1 MNIVNIKRKI
11 NELLKEN
18 NFEKINDLKKLINSL
33 INPIIYTT
41 PLSSKFSM
49 PWDSKSN
56 LLYMGLVIDP
66 TSDIGKIIQNRAQ
79 AIKRP
84 HWKTKVPTPINPFGS
99 YEDPKGLYTPHIT
112 LLGIYIR
119 DESELNTK
127 LTTKLDQL
135 YPIIA
140 TCFDLSLKDKQLHSK
155 YGKYDLYGTFISR
168 IYDDPVYLEEIQN
181 QQYLF
186 LEAII
191 RNLTIII
198 MGEKKENLIIEKYKQ
213 FKTSPAPT
221 STTITYYSNK
231 EKKLDMAIESFYTD
245 HNYIPHVSL
254 FRKDTDAT
262 KADKAYINAEIET
275 FKNASDRRRMGRMG
289 WINLWNSSKQNL
301 VTDIHTKESMNLH
314 GSLSYIFVSYN
325 GINKYIPI

>member
-18 NFEKINDLKKLINSL
+18 NSTDQNIQKINDLKKLINSL
-33 INPIIYTT
+33 INPVIYTT
-41 PLSSKFSM
+41 PYSKHTM
-49 PWDSKSN
+49 PWDTGSN
-56 LLYMGLVIDP
+56 LLYVALVIDP
-66 TSDIGKIIQNRAQ
+66 ASYIGLVITKRAQ

-84 HWKTKVPTPINPFGS
+84 HWKTKVLTSINPFES
-99 YEDPKGLYTPHIT
+99 YKDPTKNLYTPHIS
-112 LLGIYIR
+112 LIKIYIR

-135 YPIIA
+135 YSIIA
-140 TCFDLSLKDKQLHSK
+140 TCFDLTLKDKQLHSE
-155 YGKYDLYGTFISR
+155 YGKYDLYGNFISR

-191 RNLTIII
+191 RNLTITI

-245 HNYIPHVSL
+245 HNFIPHISL
-254 FRKDTDAT
+254 FGKDPQ
-262 KADKAYINAEIET
+262 KADKADINAEIET
-275 FKNASDRRRMGRMG
+275 FQNASDRRPMG

-301 VTDIHTKESMNLH
+301 VTDIHTKKSMNLN

-325 GINKYIPI
+325 EQIKYIPI

>member
-41 PLSSKFSM
+41 PYSKYTM
-49 PWDSKSN
+49 PWDTESN
-56 LLYMGLVIDP
+56 LLYIALVIDP
-66 TSDIGKIIQNRAQ
+66 ASYIGSIITRRAQ

-84 HWKTKVPTPINPFGS
+84 NWKTKVLTSINPFES
-99 YEDPKGLYTPHIT
+99 YKDPKGLYTPHIS
-112 LLGIYIR
+112 LIKIYIR

-127 LTTKLDQL
+127 ITTKLAQL
-135 YPIIA
+135 YSIIA
-140 TCFDLSLKDKQLHSK
+140 TCFDSTLKDKQLHSE
-155 YGKYDLYGTFISR
+155 YGKYDLYGNFISR
-168 IYDDPVYLEEIQN
+168 IYDDPVYLENIQN

-191 RNLTIII
+191 TNLTITI

-213 FKTSPAPT
+213 FKTSPAST

-245 HNYIPHVSL
+245 HNFIPHISL
-254 FRKDTDAT
+254 FGKDPK
-262 KADKAYINAEIET
+262 KADKADINAEIET
-275 FKNASDRRRMGRMG
+275 FQNASDRRPMG